1 MSVPPARTRAAGD
14 APRTLPKELW
24 ENVFSMLPFDQQH
37 ELSSLCK
44 VFCEATRPYWVE
56 VAPPGRQGAAALDP
70 WVKSSLVEALAAF
83 GRFRRQHPRRL
94 FQIRLS
100 PGVHDSGFVTDGGD
114 PLVIGEG
121 DYRGLRLR
129 HRREGSSPPPL

>member
-1 MSVPPARTRAAGD
+1 
-14 APRTLPKELW
+14 
-24 ENVFSMLPFDQQH
+24 MLPFDQQH

-44 VFCEATRPYWVE
+44 VFCEAACPYWIE
-56 VAPPGRQGAAALDP
+56 VASPGGQSAAALDP
-70 WVKSSLVEALAAF
+70 WVKSSLVEALGAF

-100 PGVHDSGFVTDGGD
+100 PGVHDSGFVDYGGS

-121 DYRGLRLR
+121 NYMGLRLR
-129 HRREGSSPPPL
+129 SWSTRASPP